1 MSEES
6 ERTQR
11 RLSPQAIHLL
21 RTSMQANMTLSRM
34 ADQKASLLMGA
45 TFVVFTL
52 AVGQAS
58 RAVYSPILL
67 LLGTFAFISACL
79 AVAAVLPRYGSK
91 PISSSGANI
100 LFFGVFTEM
109 DEGSFTQ
116 SVLDRLE
123 DDEDIFRMMLRD
135 IYQNGQVLQRR
146 KYRLLSW
153 SYRVFIAGLSLSM
166 IAFLIDQREVFTR
179 IF

>member
-1 MSEES
+1 MNDASG
-6 ERTQR
+6 R
-11 RLSPQAIHLL
+11 RDRQLSPQAIHLL
-21 RTSMQANMTLSRM
+21 RTSMQANMALSRM

-52 AVGQAS
+52 AVGQVS
-58 RAVYSPILL
+58 REFYSPIML
-67 LLGTFAFISACL
+67 LLGTFAFFSACL

-109 DEGSFTQ
+109 DEESFIDA
-116 SVLDRLE
+116 VLDRLE
-123 DDEDIFRMMLRD
+123 QDEDIFRMMLRD

-146 KYRLLSW
+146 KYRLMSW
-153 SYRVFIAGLSLSM
+153 SYRVFITGLSLSM
-166 IAFLIDQREVFTR
+166 VAFLIDQREVFTR